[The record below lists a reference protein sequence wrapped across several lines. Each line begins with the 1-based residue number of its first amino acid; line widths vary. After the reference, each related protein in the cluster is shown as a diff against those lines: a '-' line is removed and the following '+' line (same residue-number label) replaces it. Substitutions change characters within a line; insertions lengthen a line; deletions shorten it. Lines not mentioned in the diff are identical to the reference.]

1 MPVSGGGGGGG
12 GGGGSGV
19 VDVVGRSDSRED
31 ADTVEAALRLF
42 NEKQSL
48 LASQSGAICAIETLL
63 HFLSSSRAKTLQEVV
78 VEQRKI
84 KEHLCKQ
91 VDTPTTPVK
100 SGCELFIRFITLV
113 NQGLEETDFEK
124 TKKMLVDRGA
134 NFLNQCAGARE
145 RISRLGHPFLRDG
158 ATVLTHSKSRVVFD
172 LLRRAAGDSKRLRVF
187 VTQSAPD
194 NSGEEMKADLD
205 KAGIQTTVI
214 LDSAVA
220 YIMEKVDVVLV
231 GAEGVVENGGIINK
245 IGTYGVAIAAKT
257 LNKPFYVAAESF
269 KFTRLFPLSQS
280 DLPDECKY
288 KGSSLRRAAAVDAN
302 AGSQKDSQQQTQQQ
316 QHPRVDLEQEH
327 PLVDYTPP
335 DYITLLF
342 TDLGVLTPTAV
353 SDHLIDLYL

>member
-1 MPVSGGGGGGG
+1 MPESG
-12 GGGGSGV
+12 
-19 VDVVGRSDSRED
+19 DVGLLK
-31 ADTVEAALRLF
+31 EALDLF
-42 NEKQSL
+42 VAKQAQLPNE
-48 LASQSGAICAIETLL
+48 SGAICAIDTLL

-84 KEHLCKQ
+84 KDHLCKE
-91 VDTPTTPVK
+91 VDTPATPVK
-100 SGCELFIRFITLV
+100 SGCELFMRFITLV

-124 TKKMLVDRGA
+124 TKQMLVKRGG
-134 NFLNQCAGARE
+134 NFRQQCAGARE
-145 RISRLGHPFLRDG
+145 RIARLGHPFMRDG
-158 ATVLTHSKSRVVFD
+158 AVVLTHSRSRVVTD
-172 LLRRAAGDSKRLRVF
+172 LLKRAAAESRQLRVF

-194 NSGEEMKADLD
+194 QSGEEMKVALES
-205 KAGIQTTVI
+205 AGIQTTVI

-220 YIMEKVDVVLV
+220 YIMEKVDIVIV

-245 IGTYGVAIAAKT
+245 IGTYGMAIVAKT

-269 KFTRLFPLSQS
+269 KFTRLFPLNQS

-288 KGSSLRRAAAVDAN
+288 KGSSLRDAN
-302 AGSQKDSQQQTQQQ
+302 TN
-316 QHPRVDLEQEH
+316 LEKEH

>member
-1 MPVSGGGGGGG
+1 MPASGD
-12 GGGGSGV
+12 
-19 VDVVGRSDSRED
+19 VDLN
-31 ADTVEAALRLF
+31 EALQLF
-42 NEKQSL
+42 LQKQAELPNE
-48 LASQSGAICAIETLL
+48 SGAICAIDTLL

-84 KEHLCKQ
+84 KDHLCKE
-91 VDTPTTPVK
+91 VDTPATPVK
-100 SGCELFIRFITLV
+100 SGCELFMRFITLV

-124 TKKMLVDRGA
+124 TKKMLCERGS
-134 NFLNQCAGARE
+134 NFRSQCAGARE
-145 RISRLGHPFLRDG
+145 RISRLGHPFMRDG
-158 ATVLTHSKSRVVFD
+158 ATVLTHSRSRVVAD
-172 LLRRAAGDSKRLRVF
+172 LLKRAAAESKRLNVF

-194 NSGEEMKADLD
+194 ESGEEMKATLEA
-205 KAGIQTTVI
+205 AGIQTTVI

-220 YIMEKVDVVLV
+220 YIMEKVDIVLV

-245 IGTYGVAIAAKT
+245 IGTYGMAIVAKT
-257 LNKPFYVAAESF
+257 LNKSFYVAAESF
-269 KFTRLFPLSQS
+269 KFTRLFPLNQS

-288 KGSSLRRAAAVDAN
+288 KGSSLRDAN
-302 AGSQKDSQQQTQQQ
+302 A
-316 QHPRVDLEQEH
+316 DLQREH

>member
-1 MPVSGGGGGGG
+1 MPCSGEMDLGVALR
-12 GGGGSGV
+12 SGEM
-19 VDVVGRSDSRED
+19 DLG
-31 ADTVEAALRLF
+31 AALRLF
-42 NEKQSL
+42 NDKQSQ
-48 LASQSGAICAIETLL
+48 SPDQSGAICAIDTLL
-63 HFLSSSRAKTLQEVV
+63 SFLSSSRAKTLQEVV

-84 KEHLCKQ
+84 SDHLWKE
-91 VDTPTTPVK
+91 VETPTTPVK

-124 TKKMLVDRGA
+124 TKKMLVERGA
-134 NFLNQCAGARE
+134 NFRSQCAGARD
-145 RISRLGHPFLRDG
+145 RISHFGHKFLRDG
-158 ATVLTHSKSRVVFD
+158 ATVLTHSRSRVVAD
-172 LLRRAAGDSKRLRVF
+172 LIKRAAQDAKRLRVY

-194 NSGEEMKADLD
+194 HSGEEMKADLE
-205 KAGIQTTVI
+205 KAGVQTTVI

-245 IGTYGVAIAAKT
+245 IGTYGHAIIAKT

-280 DLPDECKY
+280 DLPEECKY
-288 KGSSLRRAAAVDAN
+288 KGSSLKAASNRA
-302 AGSQKDSQQQTQQQ
+302 
-316 QHPRVDLEQEH
+316 DLEKEH

>member
-1 MPVSGGGGGGG
+1 MPDSG
-12 GGGGSGV
+12 
-19 VDVVGRSDSRED
+19 DVGLD
-31 ADTVEAALRLF
+31 AALRLF
-42 NEKQSL
+42 TDKESEHPNE
-48 LASQSGAICAIETLL
+48 SGAICAIDTLL

-84 KEHLCKQ
+84 KDHLCKE
-91 VDTPTTPVK
+91 VDTPATPVK
-100 SGCELFIRFITLV
+100 SGCELFMRFITLV

-124 TKKMLVDRGA
+124 TKKMLVERGT
-134 NFLNQCAGARE
+134 NFRRQCAGARD
-145 RISRLGHPFLRDG
+145 RISRHGHPFIRDG
-158 ATVLTHSKSRVVFD
+158 ATVLTHSRSRVVAD
-172 LLRRAAGDSKRLRVF
+172 LLKRAAENAKRIRVF

-194 NSGEEMKADLD
+194 DSGELMKTTLE

-220 YIMEKVDVVLV
+220 YIMEKVHVVLV

-245 IGTYGVAIAAKT
+245 IGTYGLAIVAKT

-288 KGSSLRRAAAVDAN
+288 KGSSLR
-302 AGSQKDSQQQTQQQ
+302 AGASLDK
-316 QHPRVDLEQEH
+316 EH

>member
-1 MPVSGGGGGGG
+1 MASPFPQCCGVHHGEGGRIVGG
-12 GGGGSGV
+12 
-19 VDVVGRSDSRED
+19 EW
-31 ADTVEAALRLF
+31 L
-42 NEKQSL
+42 
-48 LASQSGAICAIETLL
+48 
-63 HFLSSSRAKTLQEVV
+63 VV
-78 VEQRKI
+78 VVI
-84 KEHLCKQ
+84 VL
-91 VDTPTTPVK
+91 
-100 SGCELFIRFITLV
+100 IRL
-113 NQGLEETDFEK
+113 
-124 TKKMLVDRGA
+124 
-134 NFLNQCAGARE
+134 
-145 RISRLGHPFLRDG
+145 HPF
-158 ATVLTHSKSRVVFD
+158 
-172 LLRRAAGDSKRLRVF
+172 
-187 VTQSAPD
+187 P
-194 NSGEEMKADLD
+194 
-205 KAGIQTTVI
+205 
-214 LDSAVA
+214 SAVA

-302 AGSQKDSQQQTQQQ
+302 AGSQKDSQQQQ